1 MKDLSK
7 YIAFLLRHHPE
18 EKNLKMDNQGFIKVN
33 DLIKA
38 INCTKEELIEIVETD
53 NKKRYEFNIEG
64 TKIRAVQGHS
74 IKGLDIG
81 LTELEPPKI
90 LYHGTATRFID
101 SIKKSG
107 LKPQTRHHVHLS
119 LTKDIATLVGKRHGK
134 LIILTIDSNKMFN
147 DGYKFYISKNN
158 VWLTD
163 EVPVKYIKELKK
175 DR

>member
-1 MKDLSK
+1 MSDLSK
-7 YIAFLLRHHPE
+7 YVAFLLRHHPE
-18 EKNLKMDNQGFIKVN
+18 EKNLEMDNKGFIEVN
-33 DLIKA
+33 DLIEA
-38 INCTKEELIEIVETD
+38 INCTKEELIKIVKTD
-53 NKKRYEFNIEG
+53 NKKRYEFNLDK
-64 TKIRAVQGHS
+64 TKVRAVQGHS

-81 LTELEPPKI
+81 LIELKPPKI

-107 LKPQTRHHVHLS
+107 LRPQTRHHVHLS

-134 LIILTIDSNKMFN
+134 LVILTIDSDKMFK

-163 EVPVKYIKELKK
+163 KVPIKYIKEFKK

>member
-1 MKDLSK
+1 MRDLSK

-18 EKNLKMDNQGFIKVN
+18 EENLKMDNKGFIKVN

-53 NKKRYEFNIEG
+53 NKKRYEFNLDG

-81 LTELEPPKI
+81 LTELKPPKI

-107 LKPQTRHHVHLS
+107 LTPQTRHHVHLS
-119 LTKDIATLVGKRHGK
+119 LTKDIATLVGRRHGK
-134 LIILTIDSNKMFN
+134 LIILTIDSDKMYN

-163 EVPVKYIKELKK
+163 KVPVKYIKELKK